1 MTAQIIA
8 TLQQKGDAGKSAM
21 IQCLAG
27 YLARDKARVLIIDTD
42 PQENCVQW
50 ATKSDVES
58 VDVLPL
64 LDESKLIP
72 VCRVE
77 AEAYDVILLDTA
89 GYDSKMATYAMNV
102 ADLILIPTG
111 ASESTIIGAGK
122 TYEHVL
128 ATTSNHARPPR
139 AFWVIWGI
147 KRHTAVAQH
156 AREVIRSSNHP
167 IIPAPVGDLVGFE
180 AMSWEGG
187 LPNRVAMM
195 AVRDFVAEMQMMG
208 LLDYYAD
215 ARGGAQAR
223 AA

>member
-8 TLQQKGDAGKSAM
+8 TLQQKGGAGKSTM

-27 YLARDKARVLIIDTD
+27 YLARDGANVLIIDTD
-42 PQENCVQW
+42 QQENCVQW
-50 ATKSDVES
+50 ATKSDVKN

-72 VCRVE
+72 ACRVE
-77 AEAYDVILLDTA
+77 ADNYDVILLDTA

-128 ATTSNHARPPR
+128 NTTSNHAHPPK

-147 KRHTAVAQH
+147 KQRTMVAQH

-167 IIPAPVGDLVGFE
+167 IIAAAVGDFVGFE

-187 LPNRVAMM
+187 LPNRVAML
-195 AVRDFVAEMQMMG
+195 AVRDFVAEMQMMK
-208 LLDYYAD
+208 LLAYYEQD
-215 ARGGAQAR
+215 TEQQRK